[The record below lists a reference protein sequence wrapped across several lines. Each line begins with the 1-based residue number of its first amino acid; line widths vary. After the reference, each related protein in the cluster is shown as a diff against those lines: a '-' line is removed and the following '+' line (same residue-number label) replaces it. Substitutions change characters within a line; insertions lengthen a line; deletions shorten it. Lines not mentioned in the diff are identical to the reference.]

1 MFDLITGRVT
11 HAPRPR
17 TGPVLVSMAAHAA
30 LVTSVLVGA
39 VVFVDA
45 PVPELPA
52 MMAFVAPPPP
62 PPPPA
67 PVETPKKTGT
77 VRAARVPAGAAP
89 IEPPAVVQAQ
99 SPSFDDEED
108 PYGGLEGVPGGIPGG
123 LSGGLE
129 GGLSPDLAPPPPP
142 PARPAPG
149 KPLRVGGAIKEPA
162 LVYSV
167 DPVYPRAASAMG
179 LEGTV
184 ILEALVD
191 EEGRV
196 TDVRVLRSNGVFD
209 RAALDAVH
217 QWRYSPVL
225 LNGRPERFVLTV
237 VVSFRLTR

>member
-1 MFDLITGRVT
+1 MFDMITGKVT

-17 TGPVLVSMAAHAA
+17 AGPVFVSIAAHAA

-39 VVFVDA
+39 VMFVEA
-45 PVPELPA
+45 PVPELP
-52 MMAFVAPPPP
+52 MIMAFVAPPPPP

-67 PVETPKKTGT
+67 PVETPKKTET
-77 VRAARVPAGAAP
+77 VRPVQTSSEVAP
-89 IEPPAVVQAQ
+89 IEPPALIEAEP
-99 SPSFDDEED
+99 PSFDDEEEQ
-108 PYGGLEGVPGGIPGG
+108 YGVEGGVPGGVPGGIAGG
-123 LSGGLE
+123 LL
-129 GGLSPDLAPPPPP
+129 PDLPPPPP
-142 PARPAPG
+142 PPPVPSAPR
-149 KPLRVGGAIKEPA
+149 KPLRVGGEIKEPA
-162 LVYSV
+162 LVSRV
-167 DPVYPRAASAMG
+167 EPVYPPAASAMG

-225 LNGRPERFVLTV
+225 LNGRPEKFVLTV
-237 VVSFRLTR
+237 VVSFRFTR